1 MTSAESSATRPLRVA
16 GLVLL
21 GVAAISL
28 VIGLFSI
35 FGGNGDDNGDGDQ
48 ADGDRPPTSTSAPA
62 GSAPADSSTA
72 PGQSTSRPPA
82 SSGAPTSP
90 GTTSQ
95 PGTVVPT
102 PPGGDGNG
110 EPGKTQR
117 VRVYNNS
124 TVAGLA
130 QRAADELREAGWPV
144 VGVANYPSGTI
155 PTTTVYY
162 RPGTAEQSAAELLAD
177 EFGMRVEP
185 RFEGLRE
192 FEPGLVVIVTSDYQ
206 GPGGER
212 EPTEKN
218 DK

>member
-1 MTSAESSATRPLRVA
+1 MTSAEPSPTRPLRVA

-35 FGGNGDDNGDGDQ
+35 FGGNGDGQ
-48 ADGDRPPTSTSAPA
+48 ADGGNGDDEQPPVTTSSTSSPASPTS
-62 GSAPADSSTA
+62 
-72 PGQSTSRPPA
+72 SRPA
-82 SSGAPTSP
+82 ESSSPAPTGGTTTTRPP
-90 GTTSQ
+90 GTT
-95 PGTVVPT
+95 VPT

-110 EPGKTQR
+110 EPGKTQQ

-124 TVAGLA
+124 TVEGLA
-130 QRAADELREAGWPV
+130 GRAADELREAGWTV
-144 VGVANYPSGTI
+144 VEVGNYSGGVI

-185 RFEGLRE
+185 RF
-192 FEPGLVVIVTSDYQ
+192 PGLSDFGPGLIVIVTGDYQ

-212 EPTEKN
+212 DETEKD

>member
-1 MTSAESSATRPLRVA
+1 MTSPESSATRPLRVA

-21 GVAAISL
+21 GVAAIAL

-35 FGGNGDDNGDGDQ
+35 FGGNGDDQ
-48 ADGDRPPTSTSAPA
+48 ADGNGDNE
-62 GSAPADSSTA
+62 
-72 PGQSTSRPPA
+72 RPPA
-82 SSGAPTSP
+82 STSSSEPGSSEPPSSTESSRPPSSSGGPTTTTTTPPGSSAPTA
-90 GTTSQ
+90 
-95 PGTVVPT
+95 

-110 EPGKTQR
+110 EPGKTQQ

-124 TVAGLA
+124 TVGGLA
-130 QRAADELREAGWPV
+130 TEAANDLREAGWPV
-144 VGVANYPSGTI
+144 AEVGNYPSGVI

-162 RPGTAEQSAAELLAD
+162 RPGTAEQSAAELLGD

-185 RFEGLRE
+185 RFAGLNYG
-192 FEPGLVVIVTSDYQ
+192 PGLIVIVTGDYQ

-212 EPTEKN
+212 DETEKN